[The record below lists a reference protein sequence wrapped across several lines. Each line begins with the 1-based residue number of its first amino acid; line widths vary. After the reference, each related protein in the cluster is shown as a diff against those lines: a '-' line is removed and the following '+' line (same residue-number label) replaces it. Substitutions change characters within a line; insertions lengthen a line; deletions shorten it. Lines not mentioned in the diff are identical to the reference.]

1 MTFSL
6 RAIPMLE
13 TTYAIH
19 SSLAPLPLP
28 RMIPF
33 ETAEDL
39 ERLLLLSQ
47 EEPCPALDPEA
58 KQQILRS
65 LMVRIAHCRWNKSRS
80 SLNLRVRLRR
90 LS

>member
-1 MTFSL
+1 
-6 RAIPMLE
+6 MLE

-28 RMIPF
+28 RVLPF

-47 EEPCPALDPEA
+47 EESRPALDQEA

-65 LMVRIAHCRWNKSRS
+65 LIVRIANFRLKKSQS

>member
-1 MTFSL
+1 MTFYL

-28 RMIPF
+28 RVLPF

-47 EEPCPALDPEA
+47 EESRPALDQEA

-65 LMVRIAHCRWNKSRS
+65 LIVRIANFRLKKSQS

>member
-1 MTFSL
+1 MTFQARVL
-6 RAIPMLE
+6 PMLE

-19 SSLAPLPLP
+19 STLAPLPKP

-47 EEPCPALDPEA
+47 EESCLDLEA

-65 LMVRIAHCRWNKSRS
+65 LMVRIAHCRVKNSSS